1 VTEGLTELATCDIE
15 LMEEEPGPSKQSI
28 QKLKHVIGRQERC
41 EQLDACVTEGDS
53 DADEF

>member
-28 QKLKHVIGRQERC
+28 QKIKHVIERQERC